1 MLIMSSAKLRVSTCA
16 AFESYIFEDNEFGE
30 QAMAEVASI
39 GNFWE
44 YMETRFLPQYYST
57 VTFDGEDHPELQ
69 NDIFAYNRK
78 VGGIRIGQ
86 VRLKKKPCVFDNSNF
101 ELGNSSFFLLW

>member
-1 MLIMSSAKLRVSTCA
+1 
-16 AFESYIFEDNEFGE
+16 
-30 QAMAEVASI
+30 
-39 GNFWE
+39 
-44 YMETRFLPQYYST
+44 METRFLPQYYST
-57 VTFDGEDHPELQ
+57 VTFDGKDHPELQ

-101 ELGNSSFFLLW
+101 ELGNSLIFSVMVIGKMSTNLP

>member
-1 MLIMSSAKLRVSTCA
+1 
-16 AFESYIFEDNEFGE
+16 
-30 QAMAEVASI
+30 
-39 GNFWE
+39 
-44 YMETRFLPQYYST
+44 METRFLPQYYST
-57 VTFDGEDHPELQ
+57 VTFDGKDHPELQ

-101 ELGNSSFFLLW
+101 DLGNSSFSCYGNRRNDYKFSMSEEDKRPYRLFDGVLNEDIVIAAEMLV